1 MEGQLLPFFVVVAQA
16 AGSPPSEAI
25 DLTVRPQ
32 CEAKSSASDEIVVCG
47 RRSDQPNPYRLPI
60 LPPEQQQG
68 FPPADATLASGVNL
82 GAVTEQANVG
92 GFPSNRLMLR
102 LRIKF

>member
-1 MEGQLLPFFVVVAQA
+1 MEGLLLPFFVAVAQA
-16 AGSPPSEAI
+16 AGSPPSEVI
-25 DLTVRPQ
+25 DLTLRPQ
-32 CEAKSSASDEIVVCG
+32 CEAKRSASDEIVVCG
-47 RRSDQPNPYRLPI
+47 RRSDRPSPYRLPV
-60 LPPEQQQG
+60 LPPEQQKG
-68 FPPADATLASGVNL
+68 IPTADTMLANGVNL